1 MCLTISSNIKQE
13 PFIIHKT
20 DKFLTSFAVC
30 ICWIGRLNREVI
42 FVVPCVEAFA
52 QRTYISC
59 TYAYIWIH
67 LWIWTLRAFSRP
79 QCKQRKACV
88 YLLNSINLPSLVC
101 VCVWQYGDNGQMR
114 AVATQRSPSLPNCTN
129 MQIEQRPMITWMKN
143 MHAAL
148 ANLWRD
154 KELYDHGQRSSV
166 HLNILCIRRV
176 S

>member
-101 VCVWQYGDNGQMR
+101 VCDSM
-114 AVATQRSPSLPNCTN
+114 ATTVKCVQLQRKDPQVCPIARTCKL
-129 MQIEQRPMITWMKN
+129 
-143 MHAAL
+143 
-148 ANLWRD
+148 
-154 KELYDHGQRSSV
+154 SSAQW
-166 HLNILCIRRV
+166 LLEWKICMLL
-176 S
+176 